1 MSGLATYSDKRAP
14 LTTLGQW
21 VASAAAHFADAELQ
35 RWVLGAEPGG
45 ANKCPGQGL
54 HCRE

>member
-1 MSGLATYSDKRAP
+1 MSGLATYSDIRVP

-21 VASAAAHFADAELQ
+21 VASAAVHFADAELQ

-45 ANKCPGQGL
+45 AKECSEPGGAQ
-54 HCRE
+54 